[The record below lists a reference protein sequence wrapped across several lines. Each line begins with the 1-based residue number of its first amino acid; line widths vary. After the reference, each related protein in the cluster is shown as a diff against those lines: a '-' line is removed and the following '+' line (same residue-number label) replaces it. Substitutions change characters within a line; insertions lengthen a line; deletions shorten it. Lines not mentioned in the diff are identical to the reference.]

1 MKESKQLKIRI
12 NFRSQPKNS
21 IATDDIT
28 YEYHWVRIF
37 SAFVFFLIVI
47 GGGVYYFDQGNID
60 QITEKQTVLSKDLE
74 AEDLKEK
81 KLEEINLITTLA
93 VEDITTTA
101 NREKGSSPLHASENE
116 QETDIQT
123 ILTETSRETSNV
135 ENIVLFDQIKSN
147 EDEINLT
154 ITPPIE
160 DVSGIAPLSEDNK
173 EIAPKA
179 STEKATEALT
189 IENTDT
195 PFTQFSSDIF
205 SDKVKRFI
213 ISSSVNKNE
222 PTGTIHDI
230 VFDNNNLATV
240 YAFSDVSHLKDT
252 ALYYI
257 WILDGESVAKV
268 KVKVGSSRWR
278 SYSRKFIQPNM
289 HGEWKVELRN
299 GEGAKL
305 ASSVFYY

>member
-1 MKESKQLKIRI
+1 MKESQTLKIRI
-12 NFRSQPKNS
+12 DFRSQPKTN

-28 YEYHWVRIF
+28 YEYHWIRIF
-37 SAFVFFLIVI
+37 GAFVVI
-47 GGGVYYFDQGNID
+47 GLFIGAGIYYFDRGNID
-60 QITEKQTVLSKDLE
+60 QIAEERIVLSKNLE

-81 KLEEINLITTLA
+81 NVDEINLTTTLPIK
-93 VEDITTTA
+93 DITTA
-101 NREKGSSPLHASENE
+101 VNSKRVPSSPHVSENK
-116 QETDIQT
+116 QEIVIQT
-123 ILTETSRETSNV
+123 ALIETNTETLNV
-135 ENIVLFDQIKSN
+135 ENTVLFDQLKSN
-147 EDEINLT
+147 EDEVNLT
-154 ITPPIE
+154 ITPSIE
-160 DVSGIAPLSEDNK
+160 DASEIALLDEDNK
-173 EIAPKA
+173 AIAPQA
-179 STEKATEALT
+179 STKKATEAL
-189 IENTDT
+189 ILENTDT
-195 PFTQFSSDIF
+195 LFTQFSSDIF

-252 ALYYI
+252 TLYYI
-257 WILDGESVAKV
+257 WTLDGENVAKI

-289 HGEWKVELRN
+289 HGEWKVELQN
-299 GEGAKL
+299 GEGVKL